1 METFIIRGRKGFTL
15 IELLVVIAIIAIL
28 AAILFPVFQKVRENA
43 RRSQCLSNE
52 KQLALAILMYNQ
64 DADESYPMG
73 NSMWDGSNNWTN
85 SAAGNWAVSILPYI
99 KSNGVFA
106 CPDDTLGNTV
116 DPTASW
122 EGLRMS
128 YVANGLQNIWS
139 PNNHN
144 CFGLMCQGNAN
155 QTVTQAGV
163 NSPSS
168 VIMLAEAH
176 SADLQKANNFVNA
189 NPSNNGN
196 YTAGFNNVITGVP
209 WYIGLAPPNQCGVS
223 GGTTGTCGAYP
234 NGVDGAISARH
245 NGLANFAFAD
255 GHVKSM
261 IPAKTVPN
269 SNTSGNWWTRGGYDT
284 GAGTNTP
291 SMWMANH
298 I

>member
-1 METFIIRGRKGFTL
+1 METSVIRGRKGFTL

-52 KQLALAILMYNQ
+52 KQLALAILMYTQ
-64 DADESYPMG
+64 DADESYPIG
-73 NSMWDGSNNWTN
+73 NSLWDTNGIWSN
-85 SAAGNWAVSILPYI
+85 SSAGNWAVSILPYI

-116 DPTASW
+116 DPTAPW
-122 EGLRMS
+122 FGLRVS
-128 YVANGLQNIWS
+128 YVANGLQNVWS
-139 PNNHN
+139 PNGHN
-144 CFGLMCQGNAN
+144 CLGLMCQGPAN

-168 VIMLAEAH
+168 VVMLAEGH
-176 SADLQKANNFVNA
+176 SADLQKTG
-189 NPSNNGN
+189 SGGN
-196 YTAGFNNVITGVP
+196 YTAGFNNIITGIP
-209 WYIGLAPPNQCGVS
+209 FYISQAPPNQCGVS
-223 GGTTGTCGAYP
+223 NNQAGTCGAYP
-234 NGVDGAISARH
+234 NGVDGAISAHH

-269 SNTSGNWWTRGGYDT
+269 STASGAWWADGEYDT

>member
-1 METFIIRGRKGFTL
+1 MKKSKGFTL

-64 DADESYPMG
+64 DADESYPIG
-73 NSMWDGSNNWTN
+73 NSLWDTSGVWSN

-122 EGLRMS
+122 AGLRIS
-128 YVANGLQNIWS
+128 YVANGLQNIYS
-139 PNNHN
+139 NDGHN
-144 CFGLMCQGNAN
+144 CLGLMCQGTAN

-189 NPSNNGN
+189 NLGNNGN
-196 YTAGFNNVITGVP
+196 YTAGFNNIITGIP
-209 WYIGLAPPNQCGVS
+209 YFISLAPPNQCGVS
-223 GGTTGTCGAYP
+223 NNNAGTCGTYP
-234 NGVDGAISARH
+234 NGVDGAVSAHH

-269 SNTSGNWWTRGGYDT
+269 STTGSGNYWYTDGEYDT

>member
-1 METFIIRGRKGFTL
+1 MKKSKGFTL

-64 DADESYPMG
+64 DADESYPTG
-73 NSMWDGSNNWTN
+73 NNLWDTTATWTGN
-85 SAAGNWAVSILPYI
+85 GAGNWAVSILPYI

-116 DPTASW
+116 DPGAW
-122 EGLRMS
+122 WWGLRVS
-128 YVANGLQNIWS
+128 YVANGLQNIS
-139 PNNHN
+139 SNDGHN
-144 CFGLMCQGNAN
+144 CLGLMCQGTAN

-176 SADLQKANNFVNA
+176 SADLQKTGG
-189 NPSNNGN
+189 GN
-196 YTAGFNNVITGVP
+196 YTAGFNNIITGIP
-209 WYIGLAPPNQCGVS
+209 YFISLAPPNQCGVS
-223 GGTTGTCGAYP
+223 NNSAGTCGAYP
-234 NGVDGAISARH
+234 NGVDGAISAHH

-269 SNTSGNWWTRGGYDT
+269 STASGSWWADGEYDT

>member
-1 METFIIRGRKGFTL
+1 METSIIRGRKGFTL

-52 KQLALAILMYNQ
+52 KQLALAIFMYNQ
-64 DADESYPMG
+64 DADESYPIG
-73 NSMWDGSNNWTN
+73 NNLWNSSGNWTA
-85 SAAGNWAVSILPYI
+85 SGGGNWAVSILPYI

-116 DPTASW
+116 DTTQSW
-122 EGLRMS
+122 QGLRVS
-128 YVANGLQNIWS
+128 YVANGLQHIWS
-139 PNNHN
+139 PNGQN
-144 CFGLMCQGNAN
+144 CLGLICQGPAN

-176 SADLQKANNFVNA
+176 SADLQK
-189 NPSNNGN
+189 SGSGGN
-196 YTAGFNNVITGVP
+196 YTAGFNNIITGIASYVQ
-209 WYIGLAPPNQCGVS
+209 LAPPNQCGVS
-223 GGTTGTCGAYP
+223 NSSAGTCGTYP
-234 NGVDGAISARH
+234 NGVDGAVSAHH

-269 SNTSGNWWTRGGYDT
+269 PTTDKTYWWTDGEYDT
-284 GAGTNTP
+284 GAGDNTP

-298 I
+298 V

>member
-1 METFIIRGRKGFTL
+1 METSTIRGRKGFTL

-73 NSMWDGSNNWTN
+73 NSIWDASGNGTNNT
-85 SAAGNWAVSILPYI
+85 AGNWAVSILPYI

-122 EGLRMS
+122 EGLRIS
-128 YVANGLQNIWS
+128 YVANGLQNIS
-139 PNNHN
+139 SNDGHN
-144 CFGLMCQGNAN
+144 CLGLMCQGPAN

-176 SADLQKANNFVNA
+176 SADLQKTGG
-189 NPSNNGN
+189 GN
-196 YTAGFNNVITGVP
+196 YTAGFNNIITGIP
-209 WYIGLAPPNQCGVS
+209 YFISLAPPNQCGVS
-223 GGTTGTCGAYP
+223 NNSAGTCGAYP
-234 NGVDGAISARH
+234 NGVDGAVSAHH

-269 SNTSGNWWTRGGYDT
+269 STASGSWWADGEYDT

>member
-1 METFIIRGRKGFTL
+1 METSTIRGRKGFTL

-73 NSMWDGSNNWTN
+73 NSLFDTSGGWTG

-106 CPDDTLGNTV
+106 CPDDALGNTV

-122 EGLRMS
+122 EGLRIS
-128 YVANGLQNIWS
+128 YVANGLQNIS
-139 PNNHN
+139 SNDGHN
-144 CFGLMCQGNAN
+144 CLGLMCQGPAN

-176 SADLQKANNFVNA
+176 SADLQKTGG
-189 NPSNNGN
+189 GN
-196 YTAGFNNVITGVP
+196 YTAGFNNIITGIP
-209 WYIGLAPPNQCGVS
+209 FYINQAPPNQCGVS
-223 GGTTGTCGAYP
+223 NNKAGTCGTYP
-234 NGVDGAISARH
+234 NGVDGAISAHH

-269 SNTSGNWWTRGGYDT
+269 STASGSWWADGEYDT